1 MDSDMDANF
10 PIKMR
15 RPSSLTQEVSDE
27 IVTLI
32 AQGDYVE
39 TAGAKVGISKQ
50 SIMTWLKK
58 GGHAKTGIHK
68 EFVDAVTAA
77 QEIAEG
83 KHLAAIDSAAF
94 GYDVTEVIESFDT
107 QGNRVGPKHVKQT
120 RKLDWRAAAWRLQH
134 KNPRRYS
141 KPPDDDTID
150 KDSIS
155 LFMFALINV
164 LQEEI
169 GDDKTQ
175 RIFERLEGE
184 LPCEEGQ
191 SYLVGHRLEISYK
204 SNGTNGTV
212 ELSADPYLPT
222 LPASQQHLASEIPGL
237 SVRPSPGQDSL
248 GGGNGGPTVP
258 KQT

>member
-1 MDSDMDANF
+1 MDVKF
-10 PIKMR
+10 PIR
-15 RPSSLTQEVSDE
+15 NGRPPSLTEEMAGD

-39 TAGAKVGISKQ
+39 TAGAKCGISKQ
-50 SIMTWLKK
+50 SIMKWLKK
-58 GGHAKTGIHK
+58 GGHAKSGIHRD
-68 EFVDAVTAA
+68 FVDAVMAA
-77 QEIAEG
+77 QEIAEQ

-94 GYDVTEVIESFDT
+94 GYESVEEITKVDAK
-107 QGNRVGPKHVKQT
+107 GNIIGDRLIKKT
-120 RKLDWRAAAWRLQH
+120 KRLDWRAAAWRLQH
-134 KNPRRYS
+134 KNPRRYYP
-141 KPPDDDTID
+141 KHNDDDSVD
-150 KDSIS
+150 KDSTNM
-155 LFMFALINV
+155 FMFALINV

-204 SNGTNGTV
+204 GNGTNGTT

-237 SVRPSPGQDSL
+237 GMRPSPGQDSL
-248 GGGNGGPTVP
+248 GGGNGGPPVS
-258 KQT
+258 K